1 MNKFYEI
8 KQFGSKAEIRIY
20 GNITSDISEAGDMS
34 ATSFN
39 KELSKLNNVK
49 KIDMYFNT
57 PGGSVFE
64 GIAIYNQIKRHKA
77 HFTGYVDGLAASISS
92 VILMA
97 CDEVVMPSNAY
108 LMIHNPYIGVVGN
121 QNELRKSADDLE
133 RMREASINAYLEKA
147 KNKLNREKVIEIMD
161 NETWLLGSEAY
172 ELGLCDR
179 LEEPMNMVASA
190 DNKKILQQYNKVPS
204 LLVDEIGVEERMK
217 ILSEISQSKIKE
229 NTMKVENK
237 MNVYE
242 LTKEQKIQKAKHFQN
257 EVLYSALSG
266 TITESTNAVNYE
278 LSKRLNDEIAQ
289 GIVKGKQEYKQAMLA
304 TTGTTIQDGDS
315 FIPSNNQVEVITERM
330 AYNPLLGYITVTNQ
344 KNLEE
349 VPKLITSI
357 ADDDLIQDG
366 EIAKELELTGSTVDF
381 KRYKSKLYAD
391 MSETVALGT
400 NTDILAKTE
409 QSLATALSFKE
420 LKLMFGDTLAEDE
433 KHMNFYKNDIKEV
446 SGTNMYEAIM
456 NSIKDLPYLFRMN
469 AIVVMNEDS
478 FNMIRND
485 LAVKGLCQLDS
496 KPIDLFNRPV
506 VFMDSVKLPI
516 VGDMRYYQINYDEV
530 MLEGYKDIK
539 EGVNTTTLT
548 AWFDAHVL
556 LSSAFR
562 IAKVN

>member
-20 GNITSDISEAGDMS
+20 GDITKTIYEEGEMS
-34 ATSFN
+34 SSSFN
-39 KELSKLNNVK
+39 QELSKLKNIEQ
-49 KIDMYFNT
+49 IDVYFNSA
-57 PGGSVFE
+57 GGSVFE
-64 GIAIYNQIKRHKA
+64 GLSIYNQIKRHKA

-108 LMIHNPYIGVVGN
+108 LMIHNPYTAVVGN

-147 KNKLNREKVIEIMD
+147 KDKLSREKIIEIMD

-179 LEEPMNMVASA
+179 LEKPMNMVASA
-190 DNKKILQQYNKVPS
+190 DNKKILQQYSKVPS

-217 ILSEISQSKIKE
+217 ILSEINQSKIKQ
-229 NTMKVENK
+229 NTTKVENK

-242 LTKEQKIQKAKHFQN
+242 LTKEQKIQKAKNLQN
-257 EVLYSALSG
+257 EILYSALSG
-266 TITESTNAVNYE
+266 TSTNATNAINYE
-278 LSKRLNDEIAQ
+278 LSKQLNNEIAQ

-304 TTGTTIQDGDS
+304 TIGTTIKDGDS
-315 FIPSNNQVEVITERM
+315 FIPNNNQVEVITERV
-330 AYNPLLGYITVTNQ
+330 AYNPLLDYITVTNQ
-344 KNLEE
+344 RNLYE

-366 EIAKELELTGSTVDF
+366 EIAKELELKGSTVDF

-400 NTDILAKTE
+400 NTDILVKTE
-409 QSLATALSFKE
+409 QSLGTALSFKE
-420 LKLMFGDTLAEDE
+420 LKLMFGDNLAEAE
-433 KHMNFYKNDIKEV
+433 EHMNFYKNNIKEV
-446 SGTNMYEAIM
+446 SGTNMYEAIVD
-456 NSIKDLPYLFRMN
+456 SIKDLPYLFRMN

-478 FNMIRND
+478 FNTVRND

-496 KPIDLFNRPV
+496 KPSDLFNRPV
-506 VFMDSVKLPI
+506 VFIDSVKLPI
-516 VGDMRYYQINYDEV
+516 IGDMRYYQINYDEV
-530 MLEGYKDIK
+530 MLEGDKDIK
-539 EGVNTTTLT
+539 KGVNTTTLT